1 MMARVTVVVTTR
13 NRKEDLRICLASVQR
28 QTLPVET
35 IVIDDASTDGTGDMI
50 RAEFPDVRLICH
62 QEMHGYIRGRN
73 EGARLATGEVLV
85 SLDDD
90 AAFSSDRIIE
100 DALACFDDDRVAA
113 VAIPYI
119 DVNREPTVRQVAPDA
134 NATYVVESF
143 IGTSHALR
151 RSVFVKLGGYREE
164 LFHQGEE
171 SDYCVRLLAAGY
183 VVRLGHGRPDP
194 SLRVSAAGL
203 SPDGSLRSPQRG
215 PVWMAER
222 AGAVRVVHLPIT
234 IAALAAYPKSSAAG
248 DADLRAGRRAG
259 VAARARAGRGRVFR
273 VAGDAIIP
281 DGAALNV
288 RRHRRS
294 PSLRATG
301 VRLDLLSAGG
311 A

>member
-1 MMARVTVVVTTR
+1 MIPVTVVVTTR

-28 QTLPVET
+28 QTLEVET

-113 VAIPYI
+113 VAIPYV
-119 DVNREPTVRQVAPDA
+119 DVNREPTVRQVAPDGH
-134 NATYVVESF
+134 ATYVVESF

-171 SDYCVRLLAAGY
+171 SDYCIRLLAAGY
-183 VVRLGHGRPDP
+183 VVRLGHGAPIHHFESPRRDFRRMDHYGPRNAILFGWQNVPFPAALIQIP
-194 SLRVSAAGL
+194 S
-203 SPDGSLRSPQRG
+203 
-215 PVWMAER
+215 
-222 AGAVRVVHLPIT
+222 T
-234 IAALAAYPKSSAAG
+234 IAGVLTHTLEP
-248 DADLRAGRRAG
+248 RRLST
-259 VAARARAGRGRVFR
+259 RIR
-273 VAGDAIIP
+273 
-281 DGAALNV
+281 
-288 RRHRRS
+288 RRH
-294 PSLRATG
+294 
-301 VRLDLLSAGG
+301 
-311 A
+311 